1 MPELF
6 FSGRKL
12 KKYWGISL
20 GILAIISLYITHII
34 NIILGISLNKSVS
47 PKPDFSKVN
56 DNLFNFIDVTK
67 SMIDQFS
74 IFTIF
79 LIFFAV
85 LIALSYLMQGILF
98 SDKGYS
104 EADEV
109 GIHGTAKWGNPEELR
124 NGKTFVKHKYSKYN
138 KSLRNNL
145 DMESGY
151 ILGKVPEKK
160 NLLIMPDDTDVSNQ
174 NVLVVGSPGSGKSQS
189 YVLPNIINVKDKSII
204 VVDPKGELKTLTGQ
218 LKKDQGYEV
227 YQVDFL
233 HFKEAKYNPLYY
245 VENELQAK
253 TIANTMFTNVGQSGN
268 GTDFFKDSATNMLAA
283 LIIYVKAEYD
293 IQEANMKKVI
303 DIYNEYVQDEEKF
316 NKWVDTIG
324 KEHPAYYYMIAI
336 KDLTSDTRKSVTA
349 TLNTCFD
356 IFKLPEVQEM
366 TSTSDFNFEDFVN
379 DKSILYVKLSMED
392 DTFAPLTSVFF
403 SQMIS
408 IYYDIAS
415 ESEDNKLK
423 RRIAFYLDEF
433 ANIGKIGKY
442 AKTLATCRGLGLSMH
457 TVIQN
462 KAQLEKKTMYGH
474 DEAKEILSTHDTK
487 LILRADRTDT
497 ATTEWISKSLGDT
510 TISQKKNDMT
520 KSKGNIS
527 KQIGDNY
534 MKRPLMTPEEVA
546 SMKDNECLLLVSGYE
561 PLKLEKAFQYNIYP
575 NMLTKKTDKG
585 FEYNYDSIRESLGYT
600 SKLIEPSDY
609 KYTKKLSFTHY
620 RELQQQRNKE
630 KDQIQQ
636 QEIEQS
642 EEAQNSKKQEQ
653 RNEADKKFNQ
663 QYESTGNQENINSLV
678 SSYESGNEEQK
689 AKINSYLN
697 DFNNAFSNESEKANG
712 VSFNNTN
719 EETQSGLVRKA
730 TESTHGSLLD
740 MKKQHKNQ
748 SKGSHEY

>member
-1 MPELF
+1 MI
-6 FSGRKL
+6 L
-12 KKYWGISL
+12 KE
-20 GILAIISLYITHII
+20 
-34 NIILGISLNKSVS
+34 N
-47 PKPDFSKVN
+47 
-56 DNLFNFIDVTK
+56 
-67 SMIDQFS
+67 
-74 IFTIF
+74 
-79 LIFFAV
+79 
-85 LIALSYLMQGILF
+85 
-98 SDKGYS
+98 
-104 EADEV
+104 
-109 GIHGTAKWGNPEELR
+109 
-124 NGKTFVKHKYSKYN
+124 
-138 KSLRNNL
+138 
-145 DMESGY
+145 
-151 ILGKVPEKK
+151 
-160 NLLIMPDDTDVSNQ
+160 
-174 NVLVVGSPGSGKSQS
+174 
-189 YVLPNIINVKDKSII
+189 
-204 VVDPKGELKTLTGQ
+204 LKTLTGQ

-510 TISQKKNDMT
+510 TISQKKNDLT

-527 KQIGDNY
+527 KRIGDNY

-575 NMLTKKTDKG
+575 NVL
-585 FEYNYDSIRESLGYT
+585 
-600 SKLIEPSDY
+600 P
-609 KYTKKLSFTHY
+609 
-620 RELQQQRNKE
+620 
-630 KDQIQQ
+630 
-636 QEIEQS
+636 
-642 EEAQNSKKQEQ
+642 
-653 RNEADKKFNQ
+653 
-663 QYESTGNQENINSLV
+663 
-678 SSYESGNEEQK
+678 
-689 AKINSYLN
+689 
-697 DFNNAFSNESEKANG
+697 
-712 VSFNNTN
+712 
-719 EETQSGLVRKA
+719 
-730 TESTHGSLLD
+730 
-740 MKKQHKNQ
+740 KNR
-748 SKGSHEY
+748 